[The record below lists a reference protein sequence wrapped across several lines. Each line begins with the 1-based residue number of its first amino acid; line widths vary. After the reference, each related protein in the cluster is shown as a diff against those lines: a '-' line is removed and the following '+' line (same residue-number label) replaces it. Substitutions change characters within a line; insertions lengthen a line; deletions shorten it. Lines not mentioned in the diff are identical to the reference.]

1 MEETIISFLR
11 EPILAHFS
19 VYNVSVYDLSV
30 FMFCLSFM
38 PIIIRTPLQRLSQA
52 EFGETE
58 QLKTGTLDRNIGDR
72 KMEMTYTNEIICG
85 LPGEVLWNFQ
95 TI

>member
-30 FMFCLSFM
+30 FMFCLSLM
-38 PIIIRTPLQRLSQA
+38 PVIIRTPLLPK
-52 EFGETE
+52 ETKIRV
-58 QLKTGTLDRNIGDR
+58 L
-72 KMEMTYTNEIICG
+72 
-85 LPGEVLWNFQ
+85 EVKH
-95 TI
+95 